1 MKCPYCNH
9 QDTRV
14 LDKRDDDQL
23 GITRRRREC
32 EKCNKRFT
40 SYERPELLDLV
51 VLKKDGKKEPF
62 DRKKLIYGLKQ
73 ATWKRGVS
81 DERIDMLV
89 TEIEGELRQKESVQ
103 IPSMDIGNLVM
114 DKLKKIDNVSYIRF
128 ASIYRSFADVEDFQK
143 EVGRLIHSQEAEKGR
158 SYLS

>member
-9 QDTRV
+9 HDTRV
-14 LDKRDDDQL
+14 LDKRDDDHL

-32 EKCNKRFT
+32 EKCSKRFT

-51 VLKKDGKKEPF
+51 VLKKTGQKEPF
-62 DRKKLIYGLKQ
+62 DRTKIIYGIKQ
-73 ATWKRGVS
+73 ATWKRGVN
-81 DERIDMLV
+81 DERIEMIV
-89 TEIEGELRQKESVQ
+89 TEIEGELRRKDTVE

-114 DKLKKIDNVSYIRF
+114 DKLKQLDNVAYIRF
-128 ASIYRSFADVEDFQK
+128 ASIYRSFADVDDFQK
-143 EVGRLIHSQEAEKGR
+143 EVGRLIHSKSVEKGG

>member
-1 MKCPYCNH
+1 MKCPYCNNH
-9 QDTRV
+9 ETRV

-32 EKCNKRFT
+32 EKCFKRFT

-62 DRKKLIYGLKQ
+62 DRTKIIYGIKQ

-81 DERIDMLV
+81 DDRIDMIV
-89 TEIEGELRQKESVQ
+89 MEIEAALRQRDSVQ

-114 DKLKKIDNVSYIRF
+114 DKLKLLDNVSYIRF
-128 ASIYRSFADVEDFQK
+128 ASIYRSFADVDDFQK
-143 EVGRLIHSQEAEKGR
+143 EVRRLLHSKTEKKGGN
-158 SYLS
+158 YLS

>member
-1 MKCPYCNH
+1 MKCPYCNNH
-9 QDTRV
+9 ETRV

-32 EKCNKRFT
+32 EKCFKRFT

-62 DRKKLIYGLKQ
+62 DRMKIVYGIKQ

-81 DERIDMLV
+81 DERIDMIV
-89 TEIEGELRQKESVQ
+89 MEIEAALRQRDSVQ
-103 IPSMDIGNLVM
+103 IPSMDIGNIVM
-114 DKLKKIDNVSYIRF
+114 DKLKLLDNVSYIRF
-128 ASIYRSFADVEDFQK
+128 ASIYRSFADVDDFQK
-143 EVGRLIHSQEAEKGR
+143 EVRRLLHSKTDEKGG

>member
-32 EKCNKRFT
+32 EKCSKRFT

-62 DRKKLIYGLKQ
+62 DRNKLIYGLKQ

-143 EVGRLIHSQEAEKGR
+143 EVRRLLHSQEAEKGR

>member
-9 QDTRV
+9 HSTRV

-32 EKCNKRFT
+32 EKCQKRFT
-40 SYERPELLDLV
+40 SYERPEMLDLV
-51 VLKKDGKKEPF
+51 VLKKDGKKQPF
-62 DRKKLIYGLKQ
+62 DRNKLIYGIKQ

-89 TEIEGELRQKESVQ
+89 TEIEGVLRQRESVE
-103 IPSMDIGNLVM
+103 IPSMDIGSLVM
-114 DKLKKIDNVSYIRF
+114 EKLKQLDNVSYIRF
-128 ASIYRSFADVEDFQK
+128 ASIYRSFADVDDFQK
-143 EVGRLIHSQEAEKGR
+143 EVRRLLQSKDLEKGGA
-158 SYLS
+158 YLS